1 MQIASKYHVS
11 ESMNLIPGCNKKTQ
25 NCGLSDSDSI
35 GGSTS
40 ASPQLKQ
47 SQMNSRQQTRTDSLE
62 VNPDT
67 LCRATHT
74 TFSSKIPLGLHQY
87 IPDIFGRIRCDF
99 WNLLILDMVI
109 LWDIVHMRYFEQ
121 AKRRDCMMRRLQPP
135 EQSPPSPQNPPSAE
149 LLWLPVIIRLRVC
162 AWQLLRI
169 LCVVSLRYPPFSSC
183 MQGFQKKMGDFHFYC
198 VSLFLVTWSR

>member
-11 ESMNLIPGCNKKTQ
+11 ENMNLIPGCNKKNTK
-25 NCGLSDSDSI
+25 LWAI
-35 GGSTS
+35 GGSTG

-67 LCRATHT
+67 LCKATHT
-74 TFSSKIPLGLHQY
+74 TFSSKIPFVLHQY

-121 AKRRDCMMRRLQPP
+121 LHSQEKRLYDAKTPTTWTISTFTTKSSICRTSLIASNNQTESVNLTTVAYM
-135 EQSPPSPQNPPSAE
+135 
-149 LLWLPVIIRLRVC
+149 
-162 AWQLLRI
+162 
-169 LCVVSLRYPPFSSC
+169 CVVSLRYPPFSSC
-183 MQGFQKKMGDFHFYC
+183 MQGFQKKMGC
-198 VSLFLVTWSR
+198 VRRREGK